1 MVRRIVFLVGVFTA
15 FFLLSGL
22 NRTLAKVDGLAGAW
36 LFESG
41 KGNKVVDASKRG
53 HDGKLV
59 GKVKWTKN
67 GKFGKGLEFD
77 GSESYVEIPDSKDFE
92 FAGDFSIAFW
102 LKSEMPAP
110 GSLGI
115 VTKGYH
121 DKSNTKPWYLVYF
134 VPAGSMD
141 FYLRNEANNNSRAVG
156 TTKVNDG
163 KWHHLV
169 AMKAGDKVKMIVDG
183 KEDGATAV
191 TGKATYGKH
200 DYPLVFMAHYF
211 RYVEGFLD
219 EVALFNKALST
230 KEITSIMKG
239 LEAFLSVNGAGKL
252 SIFWSQIKQQ

>member
-1 MVRRIVFLVGVFTA
+1 
-15 FFLLSGL
+15 
-22 NRTLAKVDGLAGAW
+22 
-36 LFESG
+36 
-41 KGNKVVDASKRG
+41 
-53 HDGKLV
+53 
-59 GKVKWTKN
+59 
-67 GKFGKGLEFD
+67 
-77 GSESYVEIPDSKDFE
+77 
-92 FAGDFSIAFW
+92 
-102 LKSEMPAP
+102 
-110 GSLGI
+110 
-115 VTKGYH
+115 
-121 DKSNTKPWYLVYF
+121 
-134 VPAGSMD
+134 MD
-141 FYLRNEANNNSRAVG
+141 FYLRNEANNNSRTVG